1 MTTITLSNIS
11 GLTASVSVPRIAAIE
26 YPFGRIFGNP
36 GDKDGQKAIL
46 LATLKAIVELEFP
59 GTIRHLPFE
68 WQELA
73 KKASTHPPKPAPI
86 VTYLIRHPWLVPR
99 LLSRN
104 VPK

>member
-1 MTTITLSNIS
+1 MTTITLSNIP

-36 GDKDGQKAIL
+36 GDTNGQKAVL
-46 LATLKAIVELEFP
+46 LATLKAIVEIESP
-59 GTIRHLPFE
+59 GSIRHLTIE

-73 KKASTHPPKPAPI
+73 KKTITHPPKPAPI

-99 LLSRN
+99 LLNRN